1 LPPLLSRL
9 GLIDQYRL
17 YFMPVVL
24 GSGKPFF
31 ADSVKLELRY
41 LGSENLPQAVVM
53 VRYVPSEQ
61 RT

>member
-1 LPPLLSRL
+1 
-9 GLIDQYRL
+9 
-17 YFMPVVL
+17 MPVVL

-31 ADSVKLELRY
+31 AEGVKPELRY

-53 VRYVPSEQ
+53 ARPVPSEQ